1 MKLAIDPMVQ
11 VIKRAERRINF
22 HCAPTAQDLAHDR
35 KRQLAE
41 QVAAGGEPSK
51 AFAEAAEI
59 EGMDTT
65 GFAAM
70 ILAKQDVL
78 MAAEN
83 LRRWLIVS
91 VRAARTA
98 GEVENILNDA
108 GVREHPADRLP
119 GVI

>member
-1 MKLAIDPMVQ
+1 MKIAIDPMVQ

-22 HCAPTAQDLAHDR
+22 HCGATAQDLAHDR
-35 KRQLAE
+35 KRQLAQ
-41 QVAAGGEPSK
+41 QVADGGEPSK
-51 AFAEAAEI
+51 AFVEAAEI
-59 EGMDTT
+59 EGMS
-65 GFAAM
+65 AAGLAAR

-78 MAAEN
+78 MAVEN
-83 LRRWLIVS
+83 LRRWLIVN

-98 GEVENILNDA
+98 GEVDNILKDA

>member
-11 VIKRAERRINF
+11 VIRRAERRINF
-22 HCAPTAQDLAHDR
+22 HCGATAQDLAHDR

-41 QVAAGGEPSK
+41 QVVAGGEPSK
-51 AFAEAAEI
+51 AFAQAAEI
-59 EGMDTT
+59 EGIS
-65 GFAAM
+65 AADLAEH

-91 VRAARTA
+91 VRAARNA
-98 GEVENILNDA
+98 SEVENILNDA

>member
-11 VIKRAERRINF
+11 VIRRAERRINF

-41 QVAAGGEPSK
+41 QVVAGGEPSK

-59 EGMDTT
+59 EGMDTAE
-65 GFAAM
+65 FAAM

-98 GEVENILNDA
+98 SEVESILNDA